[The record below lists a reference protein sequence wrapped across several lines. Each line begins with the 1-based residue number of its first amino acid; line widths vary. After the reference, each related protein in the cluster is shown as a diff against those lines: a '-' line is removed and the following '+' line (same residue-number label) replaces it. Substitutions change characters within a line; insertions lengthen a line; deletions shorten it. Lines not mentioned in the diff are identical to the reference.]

1 MKLGEARE
9 ALVGAPREK
18 PEGLTRAEVQERFPG
33 LSYEKVDALLRYFY
47 HRYVVGLDCVT
58 DPRKSR
64 WIA

>member
-9 ALVGAPREK
+9 TLVSALREK

-33 LSYEKVDALLRYFY
+33 LSYEKVDALLRHFY
-47 HRYVVGLDCVT
+47 HRYLVGLDCVT
-58 DPRKSR
+58 DSRQSR